1 MGLLE
6 ISGATLGFYGVQAL
20 AGADL
25 TVRAGTVTG
34 LIGPNGAGKTT
45 LFNVVSGLL
54 RPDEGRIRFDGQD
67 ITGWRPD
74 RITRAGLVRTF
85 QIARGFPRLS
95 VRENLMLYA
104 PAQPGEG
111 VVQALARAPGA
122 VRREQAV
129 ADEAARLAERL
140 ALDRVLDQPA
150 GALSGG
156 QKKLLELGRAL
167 MARPKLVLLDEPA
180 AGVNPSLAATLAD
193 HIRLLAQDGTSFLVI
208 EHDMALVERLCDPVI
223 VMTEGRRLV
232 EGSFAAVRADRR
244 VQEAYL
250 GVRA

>member
-1 MGLLE
+1 MDLLE
-6 ISGATLGFYGVQAL
+6 IRGVARSFYGVQAL
-20 AGADL
+20 AGVDL
-25 TVRAGTVTG
+25 TVRAGTITG

-45 LFNVVSGLL
+45 LFNVISGLL
-54 RPDEGRIRFDGQD
+54 KPDAGTIRFDGRD

-74 RITRAGLVRTF
+74 RITVAGLVRTF

-111 VVQALARAPGA
+111 VLAALVRPSAALARE
-122 VRREQAV
+122 RDV
-129 ADEAARLAERL
+129 ATEAARVAERL
-140 ALDRVLDQPA
+140 ALAAVLDQPA
-150 GALSGG
+150 AALSGG

-167 MARPKLVLLDEPA
+167 MARPRLVLLDEPA
-180 AGVNPSLAATLAD
+180 AGVNPSLAAELAER
-193 HIRLLAQDGTSFLVI
+193 IRELARDGTSFLVI
-208 EHDMALVERLCDPVI
+208 EHDMALIERLCDPVI

-232 EGSFAAVRADRR
+232 EGSFAAVRVDRR